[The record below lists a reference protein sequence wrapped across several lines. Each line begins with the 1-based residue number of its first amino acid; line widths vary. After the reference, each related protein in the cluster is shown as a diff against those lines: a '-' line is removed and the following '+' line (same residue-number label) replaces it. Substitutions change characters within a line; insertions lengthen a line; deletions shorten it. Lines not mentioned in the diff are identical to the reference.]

1 MDVLKVQNLTKQFG
15 RFTAVDTIS
24 FHLKK
29 GEILGLL
36 GPNGAGKTTTIQ
48 MLLGVLTP
56 TAGSISYFGKN
67 FKTNREEIL
76 EKVNFSSTY
85 TNLPWNL
92 TVYEVLRYSSFLYE
106 LSSRKEKID
115 SIVSTFRLKKLLHQ
129 PLSELSA
136 GQLTRVNLAK
146 SFINDPEV
154 LLLDE
159 PTSSLDPEVAK
170 MVRDFI
176 LGERS
181 KKKLSIIFTSHN
193 MPEVEEVCDRILF
206 INNGTIVADD
216 TPENLMKSMDI
227 VRVRLVMNPDC
238 LEHMTSYANTNHVIL
253 NVNER
258 EYTIELK
265 ENQIPQLLTYLND
278 HKMKYVEISIDKPDL
293 EDYFLMIA
301 GQNKNRD
308 L

>member
-1 MDVLKVQNLTKQFG
+1 MDALKVQNLTKQFG
-15 RFTAVDTIS
+15 KFKAVDTIS
-24 FHLKK
+24 FDLKK

-48 MLLGVLTP
+48 MLLGVLSP
-56 TAGSISYFGKN
+56 TSGSISYFGKDFN
-67 FKTNREEIL
+67 KNREEIL

-92 TVYEVLRYSSFLYE
+92 TVRENLTYTSYLYDIPN
-106 LSSRKEKID
+106 RKEQLYKI
-115 SIVSTFRLKKLLHQ
+115 IEAFRLHKLQNQTLT
-129 PLSELSA
+129 ELSA

-146 SFINDPEV
+146 AFVNDPDV

-176 LGERS
+176 LSERS
-181 KKKLSIIFTSHN
+181 NKELSIVFTSHN
-193 MPEVEEVCDRILF
+193 MSEVEEVCDRILF
-206 INNGTIVADD
+206 INNGIIVADD
-216 TPENLMKSMDI
+216 TPENLMKSLDT
-227 VRVRLVMNPDC
+227 VRVRLVMSPKYLTSVLSFGNQNQASVH
-238 LEHMTSYANTNHVIL
+238 LED
-253 NVNER
+253 R
-258 EYTIELK
+258 EYLIELK
-265 ENQIPQLLTYLND
+265 ENQVPNLLAYLSD
-278 HKMKYVEISIDKPDL
+278 HKMKYYEISIDKPDL
-293 EDYFLMIA
+293 EDYFLYIA